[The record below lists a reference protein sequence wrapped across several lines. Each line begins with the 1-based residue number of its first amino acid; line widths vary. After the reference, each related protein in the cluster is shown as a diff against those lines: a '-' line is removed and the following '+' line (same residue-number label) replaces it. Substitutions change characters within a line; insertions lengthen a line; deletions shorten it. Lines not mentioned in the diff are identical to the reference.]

1 MANNLDGNK
10 FPIYTNNIKVEID
23 RKKVDERFVIYQ
35 VSTKN
40 LFLKENVLDL
50 PAEQCKA
57 QSVAYYQK
65 TRWFALFNKGNVNFD
80 KFKQE
85 IQAKDDSAVANE
97 VNLFCQD
104 ETSKEGI
111 KDVELAQ
118 LLVNSLK
125 NRSSD
130 IFAYNN
136 ITGKLY
142 Y

>member
-1 MANNLDGNK
+1 M
-10 FPIYTNNIKVEID
+10 
-23 RKKVDERFVIYQ
+23 
-35 VSTKN
+35 
-40 LFLKENVLDL
+40 
-50 PAEQCKA
+50 
-57 QSVAYYQK
+57 
-65 TRWFALFNKGNVNFD
+65 FNKGNVNFD

-97 VNLFCQD
+97 VDLFCQD

-142 Y
+142 